1 MRPHLI
7 NQGNAMTLK
16 LCGFSTSNYYNKIK
30 LQLLLKDIPFE
41 EELVWVGNSHPK
53 LMARS
58 FMGKVPF
65 LETPQG
71 CLSESMVIAEYLE
84 QAYPQHPL
92 LPSDPMQAAKLRELI
107 VYLEL
112 HIELVARELYAQ
124 AFFGGQV
131 SEGTKERV
139 RKNLTKGVAAFAK
152 LAKFSPYIGG
162 ENLSMADCAAAFHLP
177 IAVNACKLVLGEDL
191 LADLP
196 VKVYGQKMAEN
207 PHMQKVLAD
216 RKENALLMASLSAKK
231 T

>member
-30 LQLLLKDIPFE
+30 LQLLIKGIPFE

-53 LMARS
+53 LMDRS

-65 LETPQG
+65 LDTPEG

-92 LPSDPMQAAKLRELI
+92 LPSNPMQAAKVRELI

-112 HIELVARELYAQ
+112 HIELVARELFSE
-124 AFFGGQV
+124 AFFGGKV
-131 SEGTKERV
+131 SDGTKERV
-139 RKNLTKGVAAFAK
+139 RKNLSKGVAAFAK
-152 LAKFSPYIGG
+152 LAQFSPYIGG
-162 ENLSMADCAAAFHLP
+162 ENLSLADCAAAFHLP

-216 RKENALLMASLSAKK
+216 RKENAILMASLGAKK

>member
-1 MRPHLI
+1 M
-7 NQGNAMTLK
+7 G
-16 LCGFSTSNYYNKIK
+16 
-30 LQLLLKDIPFE
+30 
-41 EELVWVGNSHPK
+41 
-53 LMARS
+53 RS

-71 CLSESMVIAEYLE
+71 CLSESMVIAEYIE

-92 LPSDPMQAAKLRELI
+92 LPSDPMQAAKVRELI

-112 HIELVARELYAQ
+112 HIELVARELYGQ
-124 AFFGGQV
+124 AFFGGQA
-131 SEGTKERV
+131 SDGTKERV

-152 LAKFSPYIGG
+152 LAKFSPFIGG
-162 ENLSMADCAAAFHLP
+162 ENLSLADCAAAFHLP
-177 IAVNACKLVLGEDL
+177 IASNASKLVLGEDL

-196 VKVYGQKMAEN
+196 VKVYGQKLAEN

-216 RKENALLMASLSAKK
+216 RKENALLMASLAPKK

>member
-1 MRPHLI
+1 
-7 NQGNAMTLK
+7 MTLK

-30 LQLLLKDIPFE
+30 LQLLLKGIPFE
-41 EELVWVGNSHPK
+41 EELVWVGNNHPK
-53 LMARS
+53 LMGRS

-71 CLSESMVIAEYLE
+71 CLTESMVIAEYIE

-107 VYLEL
+107 MYLEL
-112 HIELVARELYAQ
+112 HIELVVRELYAQ

-139 RKNLTKGVAAFAK
+139 RRNLNKGLAAFAK
-152 LAKFSPYIGG
+152 LAKFSPYVGG
-162 ENLSMADCAAAFHLP
+162 EHMSLADCAAAVHLP

-196 VKVYGQKMAEN
+196 VKAYGQKMAEN

-216 RKENALLMASLSAKK
+216 RKENAILMDSLRAKK